1 MTNQWYVIF
10 VSIYWLNHQ
19 PVILFHIIFRGSRPW
34 FSIRTLQDRPG
45 WSRTWDVDLG
55 EPQKRSMDEQNAIGF
70 AAAATWL
77 VILGTHIYWSFIGD
91 ITHGIMLHL

>member
-1 MTNQWYVIF
+1 
-10 VSIYWLNHQ
+10 
-19 PVILFHIIFRGSRPW
+19 
-34 FSIRTLQDRPG
+34 
-45 WSRTWDVDLG
+45 VDLG